1 MILFS
6 LIYLSF
12 VCKACPSCG
21 KEQKDKVISMVL
33 KCVEELPTSHTCYL
47 LMTVFFFFRVD
58 GEVETLQSILAS
70 FEKSFGLAVNFS
82 KSEICFSK
90 NTY

>member
-1 MILFS
+1 
-6 LIYLSF
+6 
-12 VCKACPSCG
+12 
-21 KEQKDKVISMVL
+21 MVL

-47 LMTVFFFFRVD
+47 LMTAFFFFRVID

-70 FEKSFGLAVNFS
+70 FEKSFGLVVNFS
-82 KSEICFSK
+82 KSEICFSR